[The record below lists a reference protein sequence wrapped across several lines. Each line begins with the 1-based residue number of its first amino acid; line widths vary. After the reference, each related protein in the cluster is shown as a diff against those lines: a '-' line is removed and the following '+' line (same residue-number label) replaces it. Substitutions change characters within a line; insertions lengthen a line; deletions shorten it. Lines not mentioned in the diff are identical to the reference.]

1 MAEKTDYIVG
11 LDVGTT
17 KVCCVI
23 GKQAEDGGIE
33 VLGAGIAP
41 SLGVKRGVVNDINAT
56 VAAIVEAVSE
66 AQQVAGVEIDSCNV
80 GIAGGHIKSVN
91 SKGVIAISRA
101 DKDIT
106 DKDIERVLEQAK
118 AIALPVDREVLHT
131 IPGEFSVD
139 DQVGISDPRGMS
151 GGRLEAEV
159 HIITGAVNAAQNL
172 VKAVRKADLKVNS
185 LVLEP
190 IASARAV
197 LTTDEKELGVI
208 LVDIGGGTTDMVI
221 YYEGNIRHTAVL
233 AVGGMNVTRDLA
245 IGLRTPRD
253 AAEQIKKEHA
263 YAILSHIQGDD
274 MIEVADVGGRRPRM
288 INRRMIAEI
297 VGPRMEEMLAL
308 VNREV
313 AEHRDGD
320 ILAAGVV
327 FSGGGSKIKGLC
339 ELAEQLYDL
348 PARVGY
354 PIGISG
360 LVEAVEDPIYSTAV
374 GLTLFGGPKGKLFAE
389 GGEADAVIFERLLK
403 QMKSWIENLI

>member
-1 MAEKTDYIVG
+1 MVEKPDYIVG
-11 LDVGTT
+11 LDIGTT

-23 GKQAEDGGIE
+23 GNRTDDGIIE
-33 VLGAGIAP
+33 ILGTGIAP

-56 VAAIVEAVSE
+56 VASIVEAVTE
-66 AQQVAGVEIDSCNV
+66 ATQVAGVEVDSCNV

-101 DKDIT
+101 DKEIT
-106 DKDIERVLEQAK
+106 DKDIERVLEQAR

-131 IPGEFSVD
+131 IPAEYTVD
-139 DQVGISDPRGMS
+139 DQSGITDPRGMAGS
-151 GGRLEAEV
+151 RLEAEV
-159 HIITGAVNAAQNL
+159 HIITGAVTAAQNL
-172 VKAVRKADLKVNS
+172 VKAVRRADLKVNS

-190 IASARAV
+190 LASAKAV
-197 LTTDEKELGVI
+197 LTDDEMELGVI
-208 LVDIGGGTTDMVI
+208 MVDIGGGTTDMAI
-221 YYEGNIRHTAVL
+221 FYEGNIRHTAVL

-263 YAILSHIQGDD
+263 SAILTGVEGDD
-274 MIEVADVGGRRPRM
+274 MIEVADVGGRNPRM
-288 INRRMIAEI
+288 VNRRMMAEI
-297 VGPRMEEMLAL
+297 VGPRMEEILAL

-313 AEHRDGD
+313 AEHRGNE

-327 FSGGGSKIKGLC
+327 FSGGGSKIKNLC

-348 PARVGY
+348 PARKGY
-354 PIGISG
+354 PISVSG
-360 LVEAVEDPIYSTAV
+360 LVEAVADPIYATAV
-374 GLTLFGGPKGKLFAE
+374 GLTMFGTPKGGKFAE
-389 GGEADAVIFERLLK
+389 GGESDAIIFQRLLK